1 MSKAIKLFNSQSS
14 SGSYLSTNLKVIK
27 PQLDFINEIL
37 HLIEVDTINE
47 KTGKKKSVK
56 LIEREIE
63 DNRKFYCHLIVSTLA
78 ALKKNKDGWIPI
90 SSVFIEKNIP
100 KCSWFKFVDKGLLE
114 VSTYS
119 HFKGLSREFR
129 IPDFIFDEFFEKQP
143 LDLTQLLTTKRYD
156 AFTGRA
162 SNVALG
168 HQRFDENGNEEP
180 ESITSALDLIKE
192 GYFNLAAVTSHIKD
206 LNVVRLSL
214 KAEYARIAAD
224 ETSTEEAKKL
234 ALKRYKKAKCRLIND
249 HYAIG
254 SIIGQNP
261 KEIAPGIYVYK
272 PAYKVQPA
280 GRVSQMKGG
289 LQSAS
294 RKAKAAAYKGIQ
306 NLKNYDLKA
315 SQVNGLI
322 QQFELA
328 NLNTTWL
335 IQYRDNPNAK
345 KEYAAKVGVSVD
357 CWKTCLCALLFGAYT
372 TSPSKVKSKL
382 DGLLEEGGKPLNS
395 ILDTLENEANGDLEL
410 LINYQ
415 TKFLECV
422 KPLKEQLDI
431 WHNWLLDKWVPAVA
445 YSAKNGKKYIEN
457 PTGKKL
463 CIDDLQAKYKVWK
476 VKSKL
481 AAFVMQ
487 GQEAAFIHALTN
499 QSVNY
504 DYKVIANEHDGLIC
518 IGIIPDEA
526 VQKAAE
532 MSGLKT
538 PTLEEKPFDL
548 TEIEELL
555 EEEDDNTE
563 YDWEE
568 DIKD

>member
-1 MSKAIKLFNSQSS
+1 MPKNNKIFNAQSS
-14 SGSYLSTNLKVIK
+14 SGAYISDHLKVIK
-27 PQLDFINEIL
+27 SQLDFIDEIL
-37 HLIEVDTINE
+37 DLIEIEEVNE

-56 LIEREIE
+56 LIEKEIE
-63 DNRKFYCHLIVSTLA
+63 DNRKLYCHLIVSTIA
-78 ALKKNKDGWIPI
+78 SLKKKKGEWIPI
-90 SSVFIEKNIP
+90 SALFIRENIP
-100 KCSWFKFVDKGLLE
+100 KSSWIKFVDKGLLE

-119 HFKGLSREFR
+119 HAQGLSREFK
-129 IPDFIFDEFFEKQP
+129 IPEFIFDEFFERGF
-143 LDLTQLLTTKRYD
+143 LELEQLVKVKRYN

-168 HQRFDENGNEEP
+168 HQKFDENGNEEP
-180 ESITSALDLIKE
+180 ELITSALDLIKE
-192 GYFNLAAVTSHIKD
+192 GYFNLAAVNSHIKD
-206 LNVVRLSL
+206 LNAARLSL
-214 KAEYARIAAD
+214 KAEYDRIAAD

-234 ALKRYKKAKCRLIND
+234 ALKRYKSAKCRLIND
-249 HYAIG
+249 HHSIG
-254 SIIGQNP
+254 SITGQNP

-294 RKAKAAAYKGIQ
+294 RRAKAAAYRGIK

-315 SQVNGLI
+315 SQINGLI

-328 NLNTTWL
+328 NLDTTWL
-335 IQYRDNPNAK
+335 VQYRDNPNAK
-345 KEYAAKVGVSVD
+345 KEYAAKVGISVD

-382 DGLLEEGGKPLNS
+382 DALLEEGGKPLNS
-395 ILDTLENEANGDLEL
+395 ILDTLEDEADGDLEL
-410 LINYQ
+410 LVNYQ

-422 KPLKEQLDI
+422 KPLKVQLDI
-431 WHNWLLDKWVPAVA
+431 WHDWLLNKWVPAVA
-445 YSAKNGKKYIEN
+445 YPGKSGKKYIKN
-457 PTGKKL
+457 PTGKEL

-476 VKSKL
+476 VKSKV

-518 IGIIPDEA
+518 IGTIPDEA
-526 VQKAAE
+526 VRKAAE

-548 TEIEELL
+548 TEIEELM
-555 EEEDDNTE
+555 EEDDGTE

-568 DIKD
+568 SISD